1 MRFCSARGGELE
13 SEYASCCPLE
23 PVELASKMSTI
34 SLDTAGHPGPHQAD
48 MEAVFDHVRNEEYNI

>member
-48 MEAVFDHVRNEEYNI
+48 M

>member
-13 SEYASCCPLE
+13 PEYRASCCPLE
-23 PVELASKMSTI
+23 PLELASKMSSI

-48 MEAVFDHVRNEEYNI
+48 MEAVVDVRNGE